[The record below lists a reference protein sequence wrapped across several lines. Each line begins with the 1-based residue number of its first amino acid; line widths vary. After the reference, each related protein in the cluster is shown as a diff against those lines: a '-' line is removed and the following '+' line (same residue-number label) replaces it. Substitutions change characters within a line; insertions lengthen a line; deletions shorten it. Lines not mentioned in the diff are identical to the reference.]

1 MAPRL
6 SRRWLRHRL
15 VVAAGAAA
23 AAAAVTVAEEPAVA
37 AANATGVAEA
47 DAAATAAAAAITTG
61 SHLPLTTVKMTTTML
76 TTGRIRCTPAGFGR
90 GLSCHA
96 IAADMEK

>member
-47 DAAATAAAAAITTG
+47 AAVTAG

-90 GLSCHA
+90 GLRCHA

>member
-6 SRRWLRHRL
+6 SRRLLRRL
-15 VVAAGAAA
+15 VVAAGMAA

-47 DAAATAAAAAITTG
+47 AAVTAG
-61 SHLPLTTVKMTTTML
+61 SHLPLTTVMMTKTML
-76 TTGRIRCTPAGFGR
+76 STGQIRCTRAGFGR
-90 GLSCHA
+90 AMHCRA
-96 IAADMEK
+96 IATSMEK